1 MAERD
6 DAGDQDRPGERM
18 ENQPPQGNTE
28 DIVFPESFRKFWRTL
43 LGPWG
48 RR

>member
-1 MAERD
+1 MSKRD
-6 DAGDQDRPGERM
+6 DSPEQDRPGEP
-18 ENQPPQGNTE
+18 EHNPVSPPNTE
-28 DIVFPESFRKFWRTL
+28 DIVFPESFRNFWRTL

>member
-1 MAERD
+1 VTESEDPD
-6 DAGDQDRPGERM
+6 DPDRTDEQKVNRPA
-18 ENQPPQGNTE
+18 PPNTE